1 MYGFAAEYLGTLLII
16 SVLAFTAHP
25 LYFVAALALAIGV
38 IGKMSA
44 AHFNPAITLWS
55 WLSGKI
61 PSADALTYLAAQ
73 GSAAVT
79 VWVVSMLA

>member
-1 MYGFAAEYLGTLLII
+1 
-16 SVLAFTAHP
+16 
-25 LYFVAALALAIGV
+25 
-38 IGKMSA
+38 MSA

-61 PSADALTYLAAQ
+61 PSADALIYIAAQ
-73 GSAAVT
+73 GSAAAT